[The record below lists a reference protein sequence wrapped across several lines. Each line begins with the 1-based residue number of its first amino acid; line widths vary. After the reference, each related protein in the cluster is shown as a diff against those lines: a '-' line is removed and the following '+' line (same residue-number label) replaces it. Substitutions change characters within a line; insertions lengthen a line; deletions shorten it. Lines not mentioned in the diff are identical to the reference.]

1 MLGFKGQARAW
12 NGLCRP
18 SMISVPIGSA
28 LTVQMI
34 CMGVWSVPLVWLVCV
49 GCHCMNDNIPSV
61 FQAITKNGWMQAR
74 RCSFVGHC
82 EDP

>member
-34 CMGVWSVPLVWLVCV
+34 CMGSVV
-49 GCHCMNDNIPSV
+49 SV
-61 FQAITKNGWMQAR
+61 FGLAR
-74 RCSFVGHC
+74 LCRLSLHERQHSECFPGHY
-82 EDP
+82 EKRMDGSSQLFLRWSL